1 MSKQAKTYILGA
13 LLLVLA
19 YFTYTFV
26 FPRDPGAGLPG
37 VLASETKFTPINVE
51 EPQLRIDLIEKL
63 KKDEYEGT
71 HRNIFSFGPPPPPP
85 MTKEQKERLEHKIY
99 RPQPPPPPAPVNVGA
114 TLFGFASMPQSGKR
128 VAFFLDGDD
137 VLVVTEGAV
146 FLNRFRLDKI
156 GNDSADVEEI
166 SSQRHVTVQMV
177 APANGNSPGGPGAN
191 PGGGDI
197 MQPNPGPGL

>member
-1 MSKQAKTYILGA
+1 MSKRAKTYLLSA
-13 LLLVLA
+13 LLLLLA
-19 YFTYTFV
+19 YFTYSFV
-26 FPRDPGAGLPG
+26 FPRDPGARLPG
-37 VLASETKFTPINVE
+37 VLASETKFTPINVD

-63 KKDEYEGT
+63 KRDEYEGS

-85 MTKEQKERLEHKIY
+85 MTQAQKERLEHKPY
-99 RPQPPPPPAPVNVGA
+99 GPQVPPPPPPVSVGA

-137 VLVVTEGAV
+137 VLVVNEGAV

-166 SSQRHVTVQMV
+166 SSQRHVTVQMS
-177 APANGNSPGGPGAN
+177 APSAGAGAAAGNDNAG
-191 PGGGDI
+191 
-197 MQPNPGPGL
+197 PNPAPGNQ

>member
-1 MSKQAKTYILGA
+1 MSKRVQNYVLGA

-19 YFTYTFV
+19 YFTYSYV
-26 FPRDPGAGLPG
+26 VPKDPGAGLPG
-37 VLASETKFTPINVE
+37 VLAAETKFTPINVD

-63 KKDEYEGT
+63 KRDEYEGT

-85 MTKEQKERLEHKIY
+85 MTKEQKERLEHPKY
-99 RPQPPPPPAPVNVGA
+99 GPQQPPPPPPVNVGA

-166 SSQRHVTVQMV
+166 SSQRHVTVQMT
-177 APANGNSPGGPGAN
+177 APASGNGGPGGG
-191 PGGGDI
+191 PVGGGDNS
-197 MQPNPGPGL
+197 QANPGPGL

>member
-1 MSKQAKTYILGA
+1 
-13 LLLVLA
+13 V
-19 YFTYTFV
+19 
-26 FPRDPGAGLPG
+26 D
-37 VLASETKFTPINVE
+37 

-63 KKDEYEGT
+63 KRDEYEGA
-71 HRNIFSFGPPPPPP
+71 HRNIFSFGPPLPAP
-85 MTKEQKERLEHKIY
+85 MTKEQKERLEHPKY
-99 RPQPPPPPAPVNVGA
+99 GPDKPAPPPPVNVGA

-166 SSQRHVTVQMV
+166 SSQRHVTVQMT
-177 APANGNSPGGPGAN
+177 APTGGNGGPGGA
-191 PGGGDI
+191 PGGGGDNSQ
-197 MQPNPGPGL
+197 MNQGPGL

>member
-1 MSKQAKTYILGA
+1 
-13 LLLVLA
+13 
-19 YFTYTFV
+19 
-26 FPRDPGAGLPG
+26 
-37 VLASETKFTPINVE
+37 
-51 EPQLRIDLIEKL
+51 
-63 KKDEYEGT
+63 
-71 HRNIFSFGPPPPPP
+71 
-85 MTKEQKERLEHKIY
+85 MTKEQKERLEHRNY
-99 RPQPPPPPAPVNVGA
+99 GPPVAPAPPPVNVGA

-177 APANGNSPGGPGAN
+177 APATGGAVS
-191 PGGGDI
+191 GGGGENL
-197 MQPNPGPGL
+197 QPNPGPG

>member
-1 MSKQAKTYILGA
+1 MSKRAQTYLLSA
-13 LLLVLA
+13 LLLLLA
-19 YFTYTFV
+19 YFTYSFV
-26 FPRDPGAGLPG
+26 FSSDPGARLPG
-37 VLASETKFTPINVE
+37 VLASETKFTPINVD

-63 KKDEYEGT
+63 KRDEYEGS

-85 MTKEQKERLEHKIY
+85 MTQAQKERLEHKPY
-99 RPQPPPPPAPVNVGA
+99 GPQVPPPPPPVSVGA

-137 VLVVTEGAV
+137 VLVVNEGAV

-166 SSQRHVTVQMV
+166 SSQRHVTVQMT
-177 APANGNSPGGPGAN
+177 APANGNGGGPGAG
-191 PGGGDI
+191 GGGDNS
-197 MQPNPGPGL
+197 QPNPGPGL

>member
-1 MSKQAKTYILGA
+1 MSKRAKTYLLSA
-13 LLLVLA
+13 LLLLLA
-19 YFTYTFV
+19 YFTYSFV
-26 FPRDPGAGLPG
+26 FPSDPGARLPG
-37 VLASETKFTPINVE
+37 VLASETKFTPINVD

-63 KKDEYEGT
+63 KRDEYEGS

-85 MTKEQKERLEHKIY
+85 MTQAQKERLEHKPY
-99 RPQPPPPPAPVNVGA
+99 GPQVPPPPPPVSVGA

-137 VLVVTEGAV
+137 VLVVNEGAV

-166 SSQRHVTVQMV
+166 SSQRHVAVQMT
-177 APANGNSPGGPGAN
+177 APANGNGGGPGAG
-191 PGGGDI
+191 GGGDNS
-197 MQPNPGPGL
+197 QPNPGPGL

>member
-1 MSKQAKTYILGA
+1 MPKRTQTYLLGA

-19 YFTYTFV
+19 YFTYSFV
-26 FPRDPGAGLPG
+26 FPKDPSAGLPG
-37 VLASETKFTPINVE
+37 VLAAETKFTPINVD
-51 EPQLRIDLIEKL
+51 EPQLRIDLLEKL
-63 KKDEYEGT
+63 KRDDYEGA

-85 MTKEQKERLEHKIY
+85 MTKAEKERLEHKTY
-99 RPQPPPPPAPVNVGA
+99 GPQVPPPPAPVNVGA

-128 VAFFLDGDD
+128 VAFFLDGED

-177 APANGNSPGGPGAN
+177 APASA
-191 PGGGDI
+191 GGGAGAVGGDNS
-197 MQPNPGPGL
+197 QPNPGPGL

>member
-1 MSKQAKTYILGA
+1 MSKRVQNYVLGA
-13 LLLVLA
+13 LILVLA
-19 YFTYTFV
+19 YFTYSFV
-26 FPRDPGAGLPG
+26 FPSDPGARLPG
-37 VLASETKFTPINVE
+37 VLASETKFTPINVD

-63 KKDEYEGT
+63 KRDEYEGT

-85 MTKEQKERLEHKIY
+85 MTKEQQERLEHPKY
-99 RPQPPPPPAPVNVGA
+99 GPEKPPPPPPVNVGA

-177 APANGNSPGGPGAN
+177 APANGNSPGG
-191 PGGGDI
+191 GDAI
-197 MQPNPGPGL
+197 QPNPGPGL